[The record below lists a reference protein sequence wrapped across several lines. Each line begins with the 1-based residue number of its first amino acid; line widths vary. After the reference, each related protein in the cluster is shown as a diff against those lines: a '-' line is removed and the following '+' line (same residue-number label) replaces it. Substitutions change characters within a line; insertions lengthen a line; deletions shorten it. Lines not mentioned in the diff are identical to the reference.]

1 MSVVY
6 PRISGSIGGTPN
18 YLGAVVSIGQP
29 DGTWHVYFSDD
40 DLPKEIKATIEKV
53 YLDEDG

>member
-1 MSVVY
+1 MIVAKDIVE
-6 PRISGSIGGTPN
+6 RNAIF
-18 YLGAVVSIGQP
+18 GAVVSIGQP

>member
-1 MSVVY
+1 MIVVNNIIE
-6 PRISGSIGGTPN
+6 RNALSGV
-18 YLGAVVSIGQP
+18 AVCVGQD